1 MNTQF
6 IGNWSNLSCR
16 KWGQSSS
23 ALLFAV
29 SVSRLLQRVFLSIC
43 FNTFLFAHKIHL
55 WYISYLLYWFGLIF
69 FPNSRI
75 KPTYKSIGE
84 NEHVFCFRSQ
94 SLHLLKP
101 RFWISGV
108 GGPRGGGG
116 HVKAKPRLPH
126 APHHPPLCLLRP
138 QEDQDLSRVKGW
150 WRNDPARPFYFLFAP
165 LSFILNL

>member
-1 MNTQF
+1 MNSQF

-16 KWGQSSS
+16 KWGQSLS

-43 FNTFLFAHKIHL
+43 FNTFLFAHKIHP

-84 NEHVFCFRSQ
+84 NEHVFCFSSQ

-101 RFWISGV
+101 LFLNFRCWWS
-108 GGPRGGGG
+108 PRGRRPCQGQAQTTPCSPPSPSLPSQTPRRPRPLTCQRL
-116 HVKAKPRLPH
+116 VKKW
-126 APHHPPLCLLRP
+126 
-138 QEDQDLSRVKGW
+138 SR
-150 WRNDPARPFYFLFAP
+150 
-165 LSFILNL
+165 